1 MIQDHRPFWLKRCAQ
16 IFERWY
22 GRHFIAPQFTALGT
36 TPDLM
41 KPWYLRLYGANIRA
55 GDFLHVVTAQDRR
68 VCLSTWQF
76 DEHQGHIDL
85 GHYVLLCPGVRID
98 SASQITIGNNC
109 MLAAGSYLTDADWHD
124 LYDRTRPIGKTKPVL
139 LCDNVWLGDGAT
151 VCKGVTIGENSI
163 IGAGSV
169 VATDIPA
176 NVIAAGNPAVVIRS
190 LDPNQTLVRRE
201 TIFQDPTALA
211 ERTLGI
217 DRYLLTPNSLL
228 GWLRNKFNPRRG
240 D

>member
-1 MIQDHRPFWLKRCAQ
+1 M
-16 IFERWY
+16 
-22 GRHFIAPQFTALGT
+22 
-36 TPDLM
+36 
-41 KPWYLRLYGANIRA
+41 
-55 GDFLHVVTAQDRR
+55 
-68 VCLSTWQF
+68 
-76 DEHQGHIDL
+76 
-85 GHYVLLCPGVRID
+85 
-98 SASQITIGNNC
+98 
-109 MLAAGSYLTDADWHD
+109 
-124 LYDRTRPIGKTKPVL
+124 
-139 LCDNVWLGDGAT
+139 
-151 VCKGVTIGENSI
+151 CKGVTIGENSI

-217 DRYLLTPNSLL
+217 DRYLLTPNSLP
-228 GWLRNKFNPRRG
+228 GWLRNKLKPRRG